1 MEPLI
6 HVTRSGLI
14 ECIHYGDIAV
24 CDASGTLTGRV
35 GDPSRTV
42 FWRSSAKPIQ
52 ALAVVQTGAADR
64 FAFTAK
70 ELSICCASHHGSA
83 DHVATVRGLLAKMG
97 LDESA
102 LQCGT
107 HMPGDPQE
115 NARLV
120 REGKDPS
127 PAHNNCSGKHTGK
140 LASTLALGADVA
152 TYLEPDS
159 PVQQLIIKNMSV
171 LSGVAPGDIILGV
184 DGCSA
189 PIHGMSLQAMAT
201 AFARLATP
209 ATLPHDLRPAAARII
224 AAMAA
229 EPVMVS
235 GKGAFNSALL
245 EAYQGRIVAKSG
257 AEGLCVFGLTDLGIG
272 VAIRTVDGSARGQS
286 SAVLRVLELLGA
298 CDDSTRAA
306 LEGFVTTPL
315 KNCRNQ
321 VVGEVRAAEFSLE
334 H

>member
-1 MEPLI
+1 MQPLV
-6 HVTRSGLI
+6 HVNRSGLT

-24 CDASGTLTGRV
+24 CDSSGALVGKV

-64 FAFTAK
+64 FSFTAK
-70 ELSICCASHHGSA
+70 ELAICCASHCGSA
-83 DHVATVRGLLAKMG
+83 DHVATVRGMLAKMG

-107 HMPGDPQE
+107 HMPGDAAE
-115 NARLV
+115 NSRLV
-120 REGKDPS
+120 REGSQPS

-140 LASTLALGADVA
+140 LASTLALGADPA
-152 TYLEPDS
+152 HYLEPDS
-159 PVQQLIIKNMSV
+159 PVQQLILRNLSA
-171 LSGVAPGDIILGV
+171 LSGVAPGEIIIGV

-189 PIHGMSLQAMAT
+189 PIHGMSLRAMAT
-201 AFARLATP
+201 AFARLAAP
-209 ATLPHDLRPAAARII
+209 ALLPLDLQSAATRII

-235 GKGAFNSALL
+235 ARGAFNSVLL
-245 EAYQGRIVAKSG
+245 EAYQGRIVAKGG
-257 AEGLCVFGLTDLGIG
+257 AEGLFVLGLTDLGIG
-272 VAIRTVDGSARGQS
+272 MALRIVDGSSRGQS
-286 SAVLRVLELLGA
+286 AAVLRVLDLLGA
-298 CDDSTRAA
+298 TDAHTRQA
-306 LEGFVTTPL
+306 LESFVETPV

-321 VVGEVRAAEFSLE
+321 TVGEIRAAEFTLE
-334 H
+334 R